1 MSKGNRFAVIAMD
14 RRDVGRKVAVTQG
27 GGERMDDLEQVKSV
41 TGKGRR
47 KALWLSAAFVAV
59 LAAGATGYKI
69 TLERGVKQHI
79 TARGGTVGSVHV
91 DYLGRFHLRDVM
103 LPLKDGLS
111 AKIAGI
117 DGRPKFLFLNAELEI
132 ANLSAELAGYKIA
145 VPRASVEQPNFD
157 RQTVA
162 EIFANKSGL
171 SLPERIQRFQA
182 NRIFLPEVAMTKI
195 VEGDEDRI
203 VYKNIA
209 LEDIRDGR
217 VARYSSS
224 NASLDMHVAEAT
236 EDGKTKNARMNGS
249 FGAMTGKDL
258 DVAYAARLYTQ
269 VAGPQDKQAKALYGP
284 LSIKDV
290 TQTIG
295 EGSFQYGELRS
306 NGLSIR
312 MPAEPLLDTLGMLRS
327 VKAPDELP
335 AAERNAFYMKVLS
348 LPDMIGQGDIQLL
361 GLKVKSPGKDIGKQ
375 ISLDVE
381 RTSLHLNGR
390 EVNASLNGISMEE
403 GDDHFRLAEAS
414 VSGFSWHPTMEAL
427 KQLLVLNEDQAQE
440 FAYSTLMP
448 EFGTFRLAGLD
459 VDLPSGPADVEEIAA
474 VDDEAT
480 APSETTSDDRLD
492 AATAAPAIDAPDP
505 SDSSQGSDVAVE
517 GADAGPE
524 VSAVPVDADKD
535 GSAID
540 DGADAA
546 ADVAAAEIADD
557 AADQARD
564 PDPVDGAGDDALP
577 QTALNDD
584 AGEVEASETMSSDI
598 ASLVPQRV
606 KFSLKSYEAAL
617 GKPYNGIP
625 TDIRIV
631 YEDLSVPMPPDAKD
645 ETFEQLRKLGYD
657 KLTLSAGVEGHWDEA
672 GKSFVIKDISLG
684 GEGMGSVSLS
694 GVLAGVSNDLFSADT
709 IRMQTAALG
718 VTARELKLRIEDKGL
733 FDKALTLY
741 ARQNDMT
748 AEQARGMLVLVG
760 STMLQQFV
768 ADQPK
773 LQSVAG
779 AASTFLGRAGT
790 FTLSVKSKDAAG
802 IGAIE
807 LMTASDDP
815 AGFLERLDIEAKA
828 E

>member
-1 MSKGNRFAVIAMD
+1 
-14 RRDVGRKVAVTQG
+14 
-27 GGERMDDLEQVKSV
+27 MDDLEQVKSV

-47 KALWLSAAFVAV
+47 KALWLSAALVAV
-59 LAAGATGYKI
+59 LAAGATGYKL

-79 TARGGTVGSVHV
+79 TARGGTVGSIHV
-91 DYLGRFHLRDVM
+91 DYLGRFHLRDVI

-171 SLPERIQRFQA
+171 SLPERIQRFRA
-182 NRIFLPEVAMTKI
+182 NRIFVPEVAMTKI
-195 VEGDEDRI
+195 VEGEEDRI
-203 VYKNIA
+203 VYRNIA

-236 EDGKTKNARMNGS
+236 EDGKTKNTRMNGS

-269 VAGPQDKQAKALYGP
+269 VPGPQDTQAKALYGP

-295 EGSFQYGELRS
+295 KGSVQYSELRS

-312 MPAEPLLDTLGMLRS
+312 MPAEPLWDTLDMLRS

-348 LPDMIGQGDIQLL
+348 LPDMIGQGDIQML
-361 GLKVKSPGKDIGKQ
+361 GLKVEGPSKDSGKQ

-390 EVNASLNGISMEE
+390 EVNASLNGISMED

-440 FAYSTLMP
+440 FAYSTLLP

-459 VDLPSGPADVEEIAA
+459 VDLPSGPTDIEEIGPADDAA
-474 VDDEAT
+474 A
-480 APSETTSDDRLD
+480 APSEDLLD
-492 AATAAPAIDAPDP
+492 AATAAPATDTPDP
-505 SDSSQGSDVAVE
+505 GYRSQSSDVAVE
-517 GADAGPE
+517 DADPGPE
-524 VSAVPVDADKD
+524 VSAVPVDEDKS

-564 PDPVDGAGDDALP
+564 PDAVDGAVDDALP

-584 AGEVEASETMSSDI
+584 AGEIEASETMSAEHI

-625 TDIRIV
+625 TDIRVV

-672 GKSFVIKDISLG
+672 GKSFIIKDISLG

-694 GVLAGVSNDLFSADT
+694 GVLAGVSNDLFSSDT
-709 IRMQTAALG
+709 IRMQTAALDL
-718 VTARELKLRIEDKGL
+718 TARELKLRIEDKGL

-741 ARQNDMT
+741 AQQNDMT

-760 STMLQQFV
+760 SAMVQQFV

-779 AASTFLGRAGT
+779 AVSTFLGKAGT

-802 IGAIE
+802 IGAVE

>member
-1 MSKGNRFAVIAMD
+1 MD
-14 RRDVGRKVAVTQG
+14 RRDFGRKVAVTQG
-27 GGERMDDLEQVKSV
+27 DGERMDDLEQVKSV

-69 TLERGVKQHI
+69 TLERGVEKHI

-162 EIFANKSGL
+162 EIFANKSSL

-182 NRIFLPEVAMTKI
+182 NRIFVPEVAMTKI
-195 VEGDEDRI
+195 VEGNEDRI
-203 VYKNIA
+203 VYRNIA

-236 EDGKTKNARMNGS
+236 EDGKTKNARINGS

-258 DVAYAARLYTQ
+258 DVGYAARLYTQ
-269 VAGPQDKQAKALYGP
+269 AAGPQDKQAKALYGP

-295 EGSFQYGELRS
+295 EGSFQYDELRS

-312 MPAEPLLDTLGMLRS
+312 MPAEPLLDTLDMLRS
-327 VKAPDELP
+327 VKNPDELP

-348 LPDMIGQGDIQLL
+348 LPDMIGPGDIQLL
-361 GLKVKSPGKDIGKQ
+361 GLKVKVPGKDSGKQ
-375 ISLDVE
+375 IDLDVE

-414 VSGFSWHPTMEAL
+414 VSGFSWHPTMEGL

-440 FAYSTLMP
+440 FAYSALLP

-459 VDLPSGPADVEEIAA
+459 VDLPSGSADVDEIAA
-474 VDDEAT
+474 VDDEAA
-480 APSETTSDDRLD
+480 APSETTSEDE
-492 AATAAPAIDAPDP
+492 ATAAPAIDAPDP
-505 SDSSQGSDVAVE
+505 SDSSRNSDVAVE

-524 VSAVPVDADKD
+524 VSAAPVDADKD

-546 ADVAAAEIADD
+546 ADVAAAEIAD
-557 AADQARD
+557 AASDQASD
-564 PDPVDGAGDDALP
+564 PDAVDGAGDDALP

-584 AGEVEASETMSSDI
+584 AGEVQASETMSTDI

-617 GKPYNGIP
+617 SKPYNGIP

-631 YEDLSVPMPPDAKD
+631 YEDLSVPMPADAKD
-645 ETFEQLRKLGYD
+645 EAFEHLRKLGYD